1 MKFVFLLVLLCAVGS
16 NAGQQE
22 LPPGALPYLL
32 FSSVMFHD
40 FNLQVSKASFT
51 RAALRSGVR
60 ITSHAYRLCC
70 SWSLWRH
77 CRAFRFPIELA
88 ATRQGFSHVF
98 RCLLCGARV
107 NCRREHT

>member
-40 FNLQVSKASFT
+40 FNLQGLKGKLHSSSFEKRGAYHITCISFVLQLVSMET
-51 RAALRSGVR
+51 LSG
-60 ITSHAYRLCC
+60 IQIS
-70 SWSLWRH
+70 
-77 CRAFRFPIELA
+77 
-88 ATRQGFSHVF
+88 
-98 RCLLCGARV
+98 
-107 NCRREHT
+107 N

>member
-60 ITSHAYRLCC
+60 ITCILFVLQLVSMETL
-70 SWSLWRH
+70 SGIQIS
-77 CRAFRFPIELA
+77 
-88 ATRQGFSHVF
+88 
-98 RCLLCGARV
+98 
-107 NCRREHT
+107 N